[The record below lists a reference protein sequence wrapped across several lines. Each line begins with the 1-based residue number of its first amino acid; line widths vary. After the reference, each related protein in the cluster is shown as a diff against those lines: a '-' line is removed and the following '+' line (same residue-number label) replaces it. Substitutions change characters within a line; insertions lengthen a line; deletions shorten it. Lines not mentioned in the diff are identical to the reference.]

1 MIKFFSPLLAGFLMS
16 SCSFLETSE
25 ESVSQNVEVQD
36 LSSARSTPTTEVES
50 ITINSA
56 MVTTIDQPAASTLLD
71 SAEFAISKIDDVD
84 RSVSLGPIIDP
95 ADRELQIP
103 QKREI
108 VSREEPKNYMDLDE
122 QKEDLFPITINLDQV
137 DIRDAMTMLAEITGK
152 NILVGDEVGGTVSVR
167 LVDVPWNKALDAIL
181 QIRRL
186 AKHVNEE
193 GTIIRIHEQEALMAQ
208 ESFERERRDALIAAL
223 EAQEAIGPLYT
234 EIFRLYY
241 TEPTVVKTELQEV
254 FGISE
259 SGENTASLGKYNV
272 EIAIDHRLKSLI
284 IKGNRE
290 DLDAISDLIDKIDIR
305 TQQVLIEAFIV
316 EATDDFSKEFGARL
330 GISDFGIVG
339 SGSSTD
345 RLTTVTT
352 EGLAGSSA
360 SDGVSLGDLSG
371 LATNF
376 AVPGAAGIGVML
388 QSAST
393 ILKVELSAMEKQ
405 GFSKI
410 VSNPRVFTLDNQE
423 AVIVQGDEIPYQS
436 ATEAGGTEVSFKD
449 AGIQLAVTPSI
460 VGDGNIILTVTVEK
474 KSANTSTRNPPITTR
489 SINTKLLIRDNTVVV
504 IGGVFTQETSDGED
518 KVPFLGDLPIIQHLF
533 RFKSDK
539 DVRKELLV
547 FLAPRII

>member
-1 MIKFFSPLLAGFLMS
+1 MS

-71 SAEFAISKIDDVD
+71 SEEFAISKIDDVD

-103 QKREI
+103 QKREV

>member
-1 MIKFFSPLLAGFLMS
+1 MS

-103 QKREI
+103 QKREV